1 VATNFATFEAGSNT
15 DGLIWPQAWTARLS
29 EPIPIGPIV
38 YFRIVFGL
46 AMCAWTTKAIAD
58 GWVERY
64 FVAPVF
70 HLKYPGF
77 SWVGA
82 WPGEWMHWHFY
93 GLLAA
98 SIAVTLGLAYRLSAL
113 LVAVGF
119 THVLLIDKTLY
130 QNHYYLICLLAWIL
144 VFLPAGRARS
154 LDALVRPTI
163 KSNTAPR
170 WTLWLL
176 RFQFAVPYFYG
187 GIAKLE
193 ADWLRG
199 QPMRASLA
207 ARSDAPLIGQ
217 FLGQEWSLWLIVYG
231 GLLFDLLIVP
241 VLLWHKTRPLA
252 FVLVLAFHLTNAAAF
267 DIGVFP
273 WLMGLATVIFFPP
286 ELLQRYLRLDPVR
299 DEVLSAESATP
310 AATPLRRFGVI
321 ALGAY
326 VAIQLLLPLRHFAYP
341 GGVNWTEQGHYF
353 AWHMMLRG
361 KQSALR
367 LYATDPATGRTGT
380 IDLRNYL
387 SEHQTARCAR
397 DPDMIY
403 QLCQFIRQ
411 DLAKRG
417 YSSVEIRV
425 LSLVSL
431 NGRKPQL
438 LIDPSVDLAAAEPPG
453 LGCPWIMPL
462 TEPLRAEAWDV
473 PLNEWERHV
482 KLPAKFSGGHINV
495 KP

>member
-1 VATNFATFEAGSNT
+1 VATNSATFKKRPDI
-15 DGLIWPQAWTARLS
+15 DGLRRSQSLS
-29 EPIPIGPIV
+29 EHISELIPIGPIV

-46 AMCAWTTKAIAD
+46 AMCAWTAKAIAE

-64 FVAPVF
+64 FVEPVF

-77 SWVGA
+77 SWVGV

-93 GLLAA
+93 ALLAA
-98 SIAVTLGLAYRLSAL
+98 SIGVTLGLAYRLSAL

-119 THVLLIDKTLY
+119 TYLFLIDKTLY
-130 QNHYYLICLLAWIL
+130 QNHYYLICLLAWI
-144 VFLPAGRARS
+144 VAFLPAGRALS
-154 LDALVRPTI
+154 LDALLRPAIRT
-163 KSNTAPR
+163 NTAPR

-176 RFQFAVPYFYG
+176 RFQIAVPYFYG

-199 QPMRASLA
+199 RPMRASLA

-217 FLGQEWSLWLIVYG
+217 FLGQKWALWVIVYG

-241 VLLWHKTRPLA
+241 ALLWRKTRPLA
-252 FVLVLAFHLTNAAAF
+252 FVLALAFHLTNAAAF

-286 ELLQRYLRLDPVR
+286 ELLQRILRLDPVR
-299 DEVLSAESATP
+299 ADESSAESATS
-310 AATPLRRFGVI
+310 AITGLRPFGVI

-326 VAIQLLLPLRHFAYP
+326 VAIQLIVPLRHVVYP
-341 GGVNWTEQGHYF
+341 EPANWTEQGHYF

-387 SEHQTARCAR
+387 GEHQTARCAR

-403 QLCQFIRQ
+403 QLCQYIRH
-411 DLAKRG
+411 DLEKRG
-417 YSSVEIRV
+417 YSSVEIRA
-425 LSLVSL
+425 LSIVSL

-438 LIDPSVDLAAAEPPG
+438 LIDPNVDLAAAERPG
-453 LGCPWIMPL
+453 LSCPWIMPL
-462 TEPLRAEAWDV
+462 TEPLRTKAWDV
-473 PLNEWERHV
+473 PLEDWERHLE
-482 KLPAKFSGGHINV
+482 LPSMSSGGPDKV
-495 KP
+495 RP

>member
-1 VATNFATFEAGSNT
+1 V
-15 DGLIWPQAWTARLS
+15 RLS
-29 EPIPIGPIV
+29 ELIPIGPIV

-46 AMCAWTTKAIAD
+46 AMCAWTTKAIAE
-58 GWVERY
+58 GWVDR
-64 FVAPVF
+64 FFLKPVF

-77 SWVGA
+77 SWVEV

-98 SIAVTLGLAYRLSAL
+98 SMGVTLGLAFRLSAL

-119 THVLLIDKTLY
+119 THVFLIDKTLY

-144 VFLPAGRARS
+144 VFLPAGRALS
-154 LDALVRPTI
+154 LDALLRPALRT
-163 KSNTAPR
+163 NTAPR
-170 WTLWLL
+170 FTLWLL
-176 RFQFAVPYFYG
+176 RFQIAVPYFYG

-207 ARSDAPLIGQ
+207 SRSDAPLIGQ
-217 FLGQEWSLWLIVYG
+217 FLGQEWSLWVIVYG

-241 VLLWHKTRPLA
+241 ALLWHKTRPLA

-286 ELLQRYLRLDPVR
+286 ELLQRFLRLDPVR
-299 DEVLSAESATP
+299 GETVSTKSTTSMATP
-310 AATPLRRFGVI
+310 FRRFGVI

-326 VAIQLLLPLRHFAYP
+326 VVIQLIVPLRHFVYP
-341 GGVNWTEQGHYF
+341 GPVNWTEQGHYF

-361 KQSALR
+361 KESALR

-411 DLAKRG
+411 DLATRG
-417 YSSVEIRV
+417 YPKVEVRA

-438 LIDPSVDLAAAEPPG
+438 LIDPSVDLAAAAPPS
-453 LGCPWIMPL
+453 LGCAWIMPL
-462 TEPLRAEAWDV
+462 TEPLRTEAWNV
-473 PLNEWERHV
+473 PLEEWERHL
-482 KLPAKFSGGHINV
+482 KLPAMFSAGPANV
-495 KP
+495 EP